1 MELIK
6 TRVNRRLVLSEYSGG
21 IRFGTDALLLAHFA
35 LSAPGR
41 GMDLGAGSGII
52 GFLLLT
58 SGRASHID
66 GIELQPDYVDLCRK
80 NASENGLEAR
90 YTAVCR
96 DIRDLHSFPE
106 EEYDFCVS
114 NPPYLPLGCGK
125 ENASEPLNIARR
137 EVKCDILSV
146 CAAAS
151 LPSPIISD
159 GRRKKPCGTAAGA
172 TGKPSMIFI
181 FVFRKKIF
189 PRPQRKCAGSIPLV
203 NPLVKKGQKTLQNV
217 HPPYHPAQNN
227 STSKRRKPLEIA
239 HFLSISRGFPLE
251 RIMGVE
257 PIS

>member
-21 IRFGTDALLLAHFA
+21 IRFGTDALLLVHFA

-151 LPSPIISD
+151 RSVRSGGSVFVVFRPDRLAALLSALRASALEPKRIRTVCPSS
-159 GRRKKPCGTAAGA
+159 GR
-172 TGKPSMIFI
+172 KPSLVLVEAI
-181 FVFRKKIF
+181 KNA
-189 PRPQRKCAGSIPLV
+189 PRG
-203 NPLVKKGQKTLQNV
+203 NV
-217 HPPYHPAQNN
+217 SEEQFCIYGDSSHRDYSEGMKNIYN
-227 STSKRRKPLEIA
+227 E
-239 HFLSISRGFPLE
+239 LS
-251 RIMGVE
+251 
-257 PIS
+257 